1 MPSSA
6 GMEAADGAGAVVA
19 LGAADAGFARAW
31 LGSAVVVAGGGV
43 TGVAGANES
52 GDGDASVR
60 LGCTFTTGGPALGAG
75 GVAAS
80 LDWTV
85 PAGGTAVGEDDAGD
99 VAAGLGCTVTAGGV
113 AGSVAG
119 GEGSADGV
127 RVCGADDAS
136 GGPFGADCGF
146 SAMIP

>member
-19 LGAADAGFARAW
+19 LRAADPGFARAW
-31 LGSAVVVAGGGV
+31 LDSAVVVAGGGV
-43 TGVAGANES
+43 TGVAGADVS
-52 GDGDASVR
+52 G
-60 LGCTFTTGGPALGAG
+60 
-75 GVAAS
+75 
-80 LDWTV
+80 
-85 PAGGTAVGEDDAGD
+85 AGD

-113 AGSVAG
+113 GGSVAG

>member
-1 MPSSA
+1 
-6 GMEAADGAGAVVA
+6 MEAADGAGAVVA
-19 LGAADAGFARAW
+19 LRAADPGFARAW
-31 LGSAVVVAGGGV
+31 LDSAVVVAGGGV
-43 TGVAGANES
+43 TGVAGADVS

-60 LGCTFTTGGPALGAG
+60 LGCTFTAGGPALGAG
-75 GVAAS
+75 SIAPW

-85 PAGGTAVGEDDAGD
+85 PAGGTAATGAVGEDDAGD

-113 AGSVAG
+113 GGSVAG